1 MAISVRLE
9 HLDKRF
15 GRGARVVHA
24 VRDLSLEIG
33 ERELFTFV
41 GPSGCGKT
49 TTLRMIAGLETP
61 TAGRIWFGDT
71 EVTTLPPQKRD
82 IAMVFQDIALFPYM
96 TVRQNIGYPLRIA
109 ALPRPRVDEKVEK
122 VAATLGLSDK
132 LAMKPGQLSGGQQQ
146 RVAIGRA
153 IIKEP
158 KVLLMDEPLSALDAR
173 LRAEMRT
180 EILRLHREISATIIY
195 VTHDQIEAMTMST
208 RVAVMDQGR
217 ALQIDPPRT
226 IFRRPADMT
235 VATFIGT
242 PAMNIIRASV
252 VATPGGLAIDL
263 LGQQVPLAPRH
274 HAALQGLKRVAVGIR
289 PHALR
294 LVMPAPDRIT
304 GRVFLREPLGL
315 EDEVLVEMA
324 NGTQVKVV
332 AAAGEE
338 FPERAA
344 VALDFAPADLYLFH
358 PESGEAIC
366 HGIA

>member
-1 MAISVRLE
+1 MAVSVRLE

-15 GRGARVVHA
+15 GRGAREVHA

-33 ERELFTFV
+33 EREFFTFV

-71 EVTTLPPQKRD
+71 EVTALSPQRRD

-96 TVRQNIGYPLRIA
+96 TVRQNIAYPLRIA
-109 ALPRPRVDEKVEK
+109 GLPRVRVDEKVEK

-173 LRAEMRT
+173 LRVEMRT

-195 VTHDQIEAMTMST
+195 VTHDQVEAMTMST

-217 ALQIDPPRT
+217 ALQIDPPRV

-242 PAMNIIRASV
+242 PAMNIIPASV
-252 VATPGGLAIDL
+252 VATPGGPAIDL
-263 LGQQVPLAPRH
+263 LGRPVPVAPRH
-274 HAALQGLKRVAVGIR
+274 HAALPGLKRVRVGIR

-294 LVMPAPDRIT
+294 LVSPAPDRIT

-315 EDEVLVEMA
+315 EDEVLVEMP

-332 AAAGEE
+332 AAEGEE
-338 FPERAA
+338 FPEGAA
-344 VALDFAPADLYLFH
+344 VGLAFAPADLHLFH
-358 PESGEAIC
+358 PESGEAVC